1 MSPTRSLD
9 DARREAERLRAEI
22 AEHDRRYFVDAA
34 PVISDADY
42 DRLVGRLSALEEE
55 FPALVTPDS
64 PTQRV
69 GGGVLEGFASV
80 RHSAP
85 MLSLGTTYSPDEVR
99 EFDARVRRW
108 LGSDAPVAYACELKI
123 DGVAIALR
131 YAGGR
136 LALGLTRGDGVSG
149 DDITANLRTIRSLP
163 LAVPASAPFG
173 GDFEVRGEVYYP
185 AAAFA
190 RLNRAQEERGER
202 VFANPRNAAAGTL
215 KLLDTREVARR
226 PLAVFV
232 YAVVDP
238 RGRGL
243 ATQWAVLD
251 ALAAAGFPV
260 VPHRHLAPDVEDAIA
275 HTLSWSERRR
285 ALDFWVDGMVLKLN
299 DLDAQ
304 ARLGATA
311 KSPRWGIAYKFEPD
325 EATTR
330 VVAVR
335 FQVGRTGALTPV
347 AELEPVE
354 LAGTTVKRA
363 TLHNLD
369 ELARKGIKIGDL
381 VTVEKAGDI
390 IPQVT
395 GVKTAERRGD
405 ERDVEIPARCPEC
418 GGALARDEEEVTL
431 RCVNASC
438 PAQVRRGIEHFA
450 SRQAMDIQGLGEALV
465 DQLVAGALVR
475 DIADIY
481 RLRHR
486 REEIVALER
495 MGEKSTDKL
504 LEAIEASR
512 ARPFARLLFGIG
524 IRHVGVTVARTLA
537 ARYRSLRDLAAAT
550 EEEIALLEEV
560 GPVIARAVVSFFA
573 EERNRALVE
582 RLHAVGLGEASAD
595 EVPVPGRS
603 RLAPGAAASGEGA
616 PLAGKTFVLTGALER
631 MTREEA
637 AERIR
642 ALGGRVTD
650 SVSKNTDYLVAGE
663 KAGSKLAKASALGVP
678 VLREEGLESLL
689 REHEAGGTGKPGA
702 RKG

>member
-1 MSPTRSLD
+1 MSLE
-9 DARREAERLRAEI
+9 DARREADRLRAEI
-22 AEHDRRYFVDAA
+22 AEHDRRYFVEAA
-34 PVISDADY
+34 PVISDAEY
-42 DRLVGRLSALEEE
+42 DRLVARLAALETE
-55 FPALVTPDS
+55 FPSLVTPDS

-69 GGGVLEGFASV
+69 GSAVLEGFATV
-80 RHSAP
+80 PHSAP
-85 MLSLGTTYSPDEVR
+85 MLSLGNTYSPDEVR

-108 LGSDAPVAYACELKI
+108 LGSDAPVAYVCELKI

-136 LALGLTRGDGVSG
+136 FALGLTRGDGVAG

-163 LAVPASAPFG
+163 LAVPAAPPFA

-226 PLAVFV
+226 PLAIFV
-232 YAVVDP
+232 YALVGA
-238 RGRGL
+238 RERGL

-260 VPHRHLAPDVEDAIA
+260 IPDRHLAPDIEDAVA
-275 HTLSWSERRR
+275 HTLSWGERRH
-285 ALDFWVDGMVLKLN
+285 ALDFGVDGMVLKLN

-304 ARLGATA
+304 ARLGATT
-311 KSPRWGIAYKFEPD
+311 KSPRWGIAYKFEPE

-330 VVAVR
+330 LVAVR

-381 VTVEKAGDI
+381 VTVEKAGEI

-405 ERDVEIPARCPEC
+405 ERDVEIPTRCPEC

-438 PAQVRRGIEHFA
+438 PAQVRRRIEHFA

-465 DQLVAGALVR
+465 DQLVANRLLK

-481 RLRHR
+481 RLRYR
-486 REEIVALER
+486 REEIAALER

-504 LEAIEASR
+504 LAAIEASR

-537 ARYRSLRDLAAAT
+537 ARYRSLRELAAAT

-582 RLHAVGLGEASAD
+582 RLHAVGLGEAAAD
-595 EVPVPGRS
+595 ESPAPGRS

-616 PLAGKTFVLTGALER
+616 PLSGKTFVLTGTLVR
-631 MTREEA
+631 LTREEA

-663 KAGSKLAKASALGVP
+663 KAGSKLAKARALGVP
-678 VLREEGLESLL
+678 VIGEKELEEILGGA
-689 REHEAGGTGKPGA
+689 EAGGEKP
-702 RKG
+702 